1 MDNIDNMENKNDE
14 KKKKKLDRI
23 PDNIYKTIHNL
34 YNLTYFQKHS
44 SDILNGI
51 IITIIILLGVSYNY
65 IKINSA
71 SIVADWNNQKC
82 KPGIMPFAGIINPPK
97 DGSSASDFTIS
108 NFKSCMNNIFKDIG
122 DDATAPVNFIINMI
136 KDLFDMIK
144 NMINAIRNFVNY
156 LRVAAQNIFQEIM
169 GKLLNIFVE
178 LQTFMIAMKDL
189 FGKIQGVM
197 TTVLYLSISTY
208 YTMKSS
214 IGAFYELIV
223 IILLIMAVIVLIL
236 WIVPFTWGVAAAGLV
251 IFLAISIPLAI
262 IAAVMAEAFDLSL
275 SGMPGAPTCFGE
287 NTELEMNDGSFK
299 NIKHIKIDDV
309 LKNNNRVISTFK
321 CSAKYE
327 TFYNINNVIVSGS
340 HYIIDNNKCVL
351 VSNYKHAI
359 KEKYTGKYSYCLTTT
374 SKKIEVNNTL
384 FLDFDDLKLDT
395 QEFLERR
402 EIYNI
407 NKLVDAGFFKNTK
420 IKMYDGSNKEIQ
432 NIRIGD
438 RLDYDNIV
446 LGIVRLHSNNIESK
460 NYYILNKNFISENN
474 LYYDNDIIKLIK
486 TKQLN
491 TDVNINDYLYHLVT
505 SKGYFFIE
513 NLKMVHYSNL
523 IDIYIKNNE

>member
-1 MDNIDNMENKNDE
+1 
-14 KKKKKLDRI
+14 
-23 PDNIYKTIHNL
+23 
-34 YNLTYFQKHS
+34 
-44 SDILNGI
+44 
-51 IITIIILLGVSYNY
+51 
-65 IKINSA
+65 
-71 SIVADWNNQKC
+71 
-82 KPGIMPFAGIINPPK
+82 MPFAGIINPPK

-197 TTVLYLSISTY
+197 TTILYLSISTY

-214 IGAFYELIV
+214 IGAFYELKN

-287 NTELEMNDGSFK
+287 NTELE
-299 NIKHIKIDDV
+299 
-309 LKNNNRVISTFK
+309 
-321 CSAKYE
+321 SA
-327 TFYNINNVIVSGS
+327 
-340 HYIIDNNKCVL
+340 
-351 VSNYKHAI
+351 
-359 KEKYTGKYSYCLTTT
+359 
-374 SKKIEVNNTL
+374 
-384 FLDFDDLKLDT
+384 
-395 QEFLERR
+395 
-402 EIYNI
+402 
-407 NKLVDAGFFKNTK
+407 
-420 IKMYDGSNKEIQ
+420 IQ
-432 NIRIGD
+432 I
-438 RLDYDNIV
+438 
-446 LGIVRLHSNNIESK
+446 
-460 NYYILNKNFISENN
+460 
-474 LYYDNDIIKLIK
+474 
-486 TKQLN
+486 
-491 TDVNINDYLYHLVT
+491 
-505 SKGYFFIE
+505 
-513 NLKMVHYSNL
+513 
-523 IDIYIKNNE
+523 